1 MPYRHKAISQYD
13 VAHLNKERYDGIGTA
28 HIEKELIKWMVVKA
42 EEEEEEEQKKLTAE
56 SGSVNPS
63 INESDII
70 NIVKEVEKDIQKQKE
85 RTN

>member
-1 MPYRHKAISQYD
+1 
-13 VAHLNKERYDGIGTA
+13 
-28 HIEKELIKWMVVKA
+28 MVVKA
-42 EEEEEEEQKKLTAE
+42 EEVEEVEEVEEQKKLTAE

>member
-1 MPYRHKAISQYD
+1 
-13 VAHLNKERYDGIGTA
+13 
-28 HIEKELIKWMVVKA
+28 MVVKA
-42 EEEEEEEQKKLTAE
+42 EEEEEEQKKLTAE

-63 INESDII
+63 ISKSDII